1 MRRMR
6 TINEMF
12 PSELNTED
20 KLLEAGITVPYK
32 FHFSDINLVIGKNG
46 AGKTRFLRTLK
57 SLYSSDSMADR
68 VELLYSYFP
77 GLSDRLVHGYEELPE
92 HELLEF
98 LDQPDVRFDDF
109 FKEIEKQSTD
119 FLARLL
125 DYHSQRRKKAND
137 KILEGINKFFLPI
150 TGKML
155 VIPEERPSGE
165 QPTVV
170 HGPGVTVEAVT
181 MPHTFYILEA
191 DNRTTKLDAAMER
204 FSPGERLLLY
214 MSIFFALRRESSRE
228 QVIIFDEPETHLHPQ
243 ALLEFV
249 RTLKSAFPHATVW
262 IATHSL
268 FLLPEFRF
276 ENVVYMENG
285 AVIPRGSKLYE
296 GVLTALLGKDS
307 EGVRRFFSSLPHWQ
321 YVEFVTE
328 CFTDPTVISTV
339 DPEDEQVRLF
349 RKALEGREIRHIL
362 DCGGGSGRLGLSLEA
377 AGFPLEAYEIFDRD
391 PACQDGKFTVYA
403 NIEDIKGP
411 YDCVVMMNFLHEVD
425 PDEWYTLFLKL
436 YELLNLEG
444 SIFFVEVN
452 ALKDGERPN
461 ETGYMLLGK
470 TELAVLFDA
479 EQDLFP
485 EIRIR
490 ENQKS
495 LGILIPCR
503 LLVNVTRRSVAAAI
517 RVLEERVY
525 EELKQIR
532 FDWTK
537 WKEDGIGQP
546 PNPRRYA
553 FLSQQYI
560 NAKLYNERT
569 FPNRPQYMSYALMSK
584 SERLSLMLRTA
595 QELVRK
601 DPLIDRELSG
611 NIRSILKST
620 VDFYKK
626 NDHVSGMQL
635 TRCIEFIHTLEQI
648 NARRETLHACLS
660 LLAMMGDMGAITQL
674 NEEGVDP
681 LSFLAEHHAA
691 KCEVK

>member
-1 MRRMR
+1 MK

-12 PSELNTED
+12 PSKLNVAD
-20 KLLEAGITVPYK
+20 MLLEAGITVPSG
-32 FHFSDINLVIGKNG
+32 FRFSDTNIVIGKNG
-46 AGKTRFLRTLK
+46 AGKTRFLRALK
-57 SLYSSDSMADR
+57 LMYSSEDMADK
-68 VELLYSYFP
+68 VDLLYGYFP
-77 GLSDRLVHGYEELPE
+77 GLSDRPVQGYEELPE

-109 FKEIEKQSTD
+109 FKEIEMQSTD

-125 DYHSQRRKKAND
+125 DYHSQRRKKANS
-137 KILEGINKFFLPI
+137 KILEKINIFFLPI

-155 VIPEERPSGE
+155 VMPVDQPSEEPL
-165 QPTVV
+165 PVV
-170 HGPGVTVEAVT
+170 HGPDVSVTVAA
-181 MPHTFYILEA
+181 MPHRFYVSESDGKI
-191 DNRTTKLDAAMER
+191 TKLDVAMER

-214 MSIFFALRRESSRE
+214 MSIFFALRRENSRE
-228 QVIIFDEPETHLHPQ
+228 QVVILDEPETHLHPQ
-243 ALLEFV
+243 ALLEFI
-249 RTLKSAFPHATVW
+249 RTLKNAFPHATVW

-328 CFTDPTVISTV
+328 CFTDPKVISTV
-339 DPEDEQVRLF
+339 DPEDEQVRMF
-349 RKALEGREIRHIL
+349 KKALEGQKIRRIL

-377 AGFPLEAYEIFDRD
+377 AGFPLETYEIFDKD
-391 PACQDGKFTVYA
+391 PACKDGKFTAYA
-403 NIEDIKGP
+403 NIADINGP

-425 PDEWYTLFLKL
+425 PDEWTALFLNL
-436 YELLNLEG
+436 CGFLNPGG
-444 SIFFVEVN
+444 SILFVEVN

-479 EQDLFP
+479 EQDFFP

-490 ENQKS
+490 ANQKS

-503 LLVNVTRRSVAAAI
+503 LLINISKRSVAAAI
-517 RVLEERVY
+517 RVLEERIY

-532 FDWTK
+532 SDWAK

-546 PNPRRYA
+546 PNARRYA

-569 FPNRPQYMSYALMSK
+569 LPNRPQYTSYALMSK

-601 DPLIDRELSG
+601 DPSIDRESSG
-611 NIRSILKST
+611 NIRSTLKST

-626 NDHVSGMQL
+626 SGHVSSIQL
-635 TRCIEFIHTLEQI
+635 ARCVNFIHTLEHI
-648 NARRETLHACLS
+648 GARKETVHACLS
-660 LLAMMGDMGAITQL
+660 LLAMMGVKDAIVQL
-674 NEEGVDP
+674 SDEGIDP
-681 LSFLAEHHAA
+681 ISFLVEHQA
-691 KCEVK
+691 VKRAGK